1 MAEIRTET
9 FTSGD
14 IVTTYQAPESVRD
27 WVQRHADAIKGNTP
41 DSDPLVTTWPIKD
54 PPYSASTST
63 ARKSGQSD
71 AGFVEDHTV
80 EFLLDMMADNPDPT

>member
-27 WVQRHADAIKGNTP
+27 WVQRHADAIKGLAP

-54 PPYSASTST
+54 PPYSTSTST
-63 ARKSGQSD
+63 PRGSGQSD
-71 AGFVEDHTV
+71 EEFIESHTV
-80 EFLLDMMADNPDPT
+80 GFLLDMMTDNPDPA